1 MLREYEKETAFRN
14 AIKRNQQGRY
24 TVTTVNF
31 VKELAK
37 LSWHF
42 TLKEAN
48 RQVEIYTSTFR
59 DVSTKE
65 GEERTFQVLN
75 RNGAI

>member
-14 AIKRNQQGRY
+14 AIKRNQQVRY

-48 RQVEIYTSTFR
+48 RQVEIYTSPFR

-65 GEERTFQVLN
+65 GEERTFQVFN

>member
-1 MLREYEKETAFRN
+1 MLREYEKETALRN

-65 GEERTFQVLN
+65 GEERTFQVFN

>member
-1 MLREYEKETAFRN
+1 MLREYEKETALRN

-24 TVTTVNF
+24 IVTTVNF

-37 LSWHF
+37 LNWHF

-65 GEERTFQVLN
+65 GEERTFQVFN

>member
-1 MLREYEKETAFRN
+1 MPREYEKEIAFRN
-14 AIKRNQQGRY
+14 AIKRDQQGRY
-24 TVTTVNF
+24 TVTTVDF

-37 LSWHF
+37 LNWHL

-48 RQVEIYTSTFR
+48 RWVEIYTSTFR

-65 GEERTFQVLN
+65 GEERTFQVFN
-75 RNGAI
+75 PNGGI

>member
-1 MLREYEKETAFRN
+1 MPREYEKEVAFRN
-14 AIKRNQQGRY
+14 AIKIDARGRR
-24 TVTTVNF
+24 TVTTVDF

-37 LSWHF
+37 LNWHF

-48 RQVEIYTSTFR
+48 TWVEIYTSTFR

-65 GEERTFQVLN
+65 GEERTFQVFN
-75 RNGAI
+75 YGGGI